1 MLHSPTIHR
10 LRLFDWDKQ
19 DTKLNQKVKDN
30 FSDFCTIVNHIPDGI
45 GNTCIDVIND
55 TLSNLAPPLA
65 PFNLVPLIFTTV
77 SAWYQDG
84 ILCYPQPVF
93 LLWGFHC
100 RWLWRSVGWLTVYP
114 YELLYTCRLK
124 MFLQTFESMLHSV
137 NTLSEA
143 CAVASR
149 LQLTQFSDD
158 VSLRLL
164 QLWQG
169 NVKEGCKLQMIR
181 FFSLQ
186 IVLRQGTDR
195 EQADSWQVWGRN
207 LLSRYLIMFPNV
219 SIAL

>member
-1 MLHSPTIHR
+1 MNFYIHV
-10 LRLFDWDKQ
+10 DW
-19 DTKLNQKVKDN
+19 KL
-30 FSDFCTIVNHIPDGI
+30 
-45 GNTCIDVIND
+45 
-55 TLSNLAPPLA
+55 
-65 PFNLVPLIFTTV
+65 
-77 SAWYQDG
+77 
-84 ILCYPQPVF
+84 
-93 LLWGFHC
+93 
-100 RWLWRSVGWLTVYP
+100 
-114 YELLYTCRLK
+114 
-124 MFLQTFESMLHSV
+124 FLQTFESMLHSV

-149 LQLTQFSDD
+149 LQLTQFGDE

-195 EQADSWQVWGRN
+195 EQDETWQVRGRN